1 MTIAPDD
8 TSIVTAVTS
17 MGRSL
22 KLRVIAEGVATQEAL
37 AFLQAQHCDEAQG
50 YFFSR
55 PVLPQEF
62 AKILKAGVSESSV
75 VAHR

>member
-55 PVLPQEF
+55 QVLPP
-62 AKILKAGVSESSV
+62 GVREDSQS
-75 VAHR
+75 RRF